1 MGLLMVIGADVS
13 FVSTSIGFMYL
24 HHAHYI
30 ERELDNWLQVRA
42 QRHIG

>member
-1 MGLLMVIGADVS
+1 MVLLVVFGANIS

-42 QRHIG
+42 